1 MGPTRVLFEES
12 RIETVREPLP
22 EWGVDVFAALTNL
35 GDPLVFVLL
44 VSLVYWLTDH
54 ATGLRVIAALFFV
67 FGLTAGL
74 KELLAVERPPPAVRA
89 IEAEGFGI
97 PSGHAAGST
106 AVYGSLA
113 VLYEWGSRRHRY
125 AVAAGLAGLVS
136 LSRVVVGVHYVVD
149 VLAGIAL
156 GLVVVALVARYRERS
171 PAPFF
176 AVGGVTALLGAWRS
190 GFSYEPGLLLAG
202 GAAAALGGWYALRP
216 LPSPPRRV
224 MLACSAVA
232 LPVVVGLSALGVSVF
247 DSPAALV
254 VSTAAA
260 MSVVLSLPL
269 VGDAVAT
276 RLARRE
282 HGQT

>member
-1 MGPTRVLFEES
+1 VLFEES
-12 RIETVREPLP
+12 HIETVREPLP
-22 EWGVDVFAALTNL
+22 EWGVDAFAAVTTL

-54 ATGLRVIAALFFV
+54 ATGLRVIAALFLV
-67 FGLTAGL
+67 FGLTTGL
-74 KELLAVERPPPAVRA
+74 KELLAVERPSPAVQTV
-89 IEAEGFGI
+89 EAEGFGI

-113 VLYEWGSRRHRY
+113 VLYEWGSRRRRY
-125 AVAAGLAGLVS
+125 ALAAGLAGLVS
-136 LSRVVVGVHYVVD
+136 VSRVVVGVHYVVG

-171 PAPFF
+171 PVPFF
-176 AVGGVTALLGAWRS
+176 AVGGATALLGAWHS
-190 GFSYEPGLLLAG
+190 GFSYEPGLLLVG
-202 GAAAALGGWYALRP
+202 GAAAALGGWYVIRP

-224 MLACSAVA
+224 MAACSVVA
-232 LPVVVGLSALGVSVF
+232 LPVVAGISALGLSVL

-254 VSTAAA
+254 VSTAVA
-260 MSVVLSLPL
+260 MAIVLSLPL